1 MKIAVVHNLPSGGA
15 RRAMAAH
22 CRGLV
27 ELGHELEVFT
37 PGTADDSFHP
47 VAPPGVRRHVFAT
60 PTPPG
65 REASLFGSPGPLN
78 AMRAARLLRSLF
90 RAHGAIAAAVDRG
103 RFDVVLA
110 GHDQYTHAPLVLR
123 QLATPSAYY
132 CQEPLRFVYDAPV
145 GLATVPAGPA
155 GRLVRA
161 AATAA
166 VRAVLRP
173 IDAASVAAATE
184 LLANSAFS
192 HESILRAYGR
202 AARVVYLGVD
212 AELFRP
218 LALPRENFVL
228 SVGALHPAK
237 GFDFL
242 VRALARVPAQRRP
255 RLVVVGDRGYG
266 VLRQRLEQ
274 LAVERAVALEIR
286 VRIPD
291 ADLVELMNRAAAVV
305 YAPYL
310 EPFGFIPLEAMA
322 CEAPVLAVAEGGVR
336 ESVVDGE
343 TGLLAPRDEATF
355 AATLERLLG
364 DGALARRLGA
374 AGRRAVTARWTWR
387 ASCNALAAVLAAV
400 AERRTP

>member
-1 MKIAVVHNLPSGGA
+1 MRIAVVHNLPSGGA
-15 RRAMAAH
+15 RRALAAH
-22 CRGLV
+22 CRGLAA
-27 ELGHELEVFT
+27 LGHELELFT
-37 PGTADDSFHP
+37 PATADESFHP
-47 VAPPGVRRHVFAT
+47 VAPPGTPHHVFAT

-65 REASLFGSPGPLN
+65 REASLFGRPTPLN
-78 AMRAARLLRSLF
+78 VLRAARLLRALS
-90 RAHGAIAAAVDRG
+90 RVHRDIAAAVDRG

-110 GHDQYTHAPLVLR
+110 GHDQFTQAPLVLR
-123 QLATPSAYY
+123 SLRTPSAYY

-145 GLATVPAGPA
+145 GLDTAPRGTA
-155 GRLVRA
+155 GRMLRT

-173 IDAASVAAATE
+173 MDAGSVAAATE

-192 HESILRAYGR
+192 HESIMRAYGR

-218 LALPRENFVL
+218 LARPRERFVL

-242 VRALARVPAQRRP
+242 VRALARVPEGRRP
-255 RLVVVGDRGYG
+255 RLVIVGDRGYG
-266 VLRQRLEQ
+266 VFRQRLEA
-274 LAVERAVALEIR
+274 LAAHLGVAMEVR

-291 ADLVELMNRAAAVV
+291 AELVELMNRAAAVV

-336 ESVVDGE
+336 ESVVDGA
-343 TGLLAPRDEATF
+343 TGLLAPRDAGAF
-355 AATLERLLG
+355 AAALVRLLDDAELG
-364 DGALARRLGA
+364 RRLGA
-374 AGRRAVTARWTWR
+374 AGRAAVVARWTWD
-387 ASCNALAAVLAAV
+387 ASCRSLADALHAV
-400 AERRTP
+400 AAGGTR